1 MPDIGPASMPM
12 THRGSEHDSGSSH
25 RFPRWSGSGDPP
37 ADAAS
42 RGASED
48 ARIERGDAE
57 SRLARIEAIR
67 KAIAEGAYPRE
78 DQLQVAIRKAI
89 DDLRR

>member
-1 MPDIGPASMPM
+1 MPDIGPVSMPM

-25 RFPRWSGSGDPP
+25 RFPEWSRCGDASP
-37 ADAAS
+37 A
-42 RGASED
+42 GASND

-78 DQLQVAIRKAI
+78 DQLQLAIRKAI